1 MFYPGA
7 RVVAHGLKS
16 RSDLNDSCGIVV
28 SRRQRGRWAVQFGCN
43 DQALSVHGKNLAL
56 STTQA
61 EKASCVII
69 EPLPLS
75 APFEQVCAG
84 TRPFLRVKLPM
95 HTEAAEVLALQREMG
110 WRDVQGV
117 PAYTEHGTYRD
128 LYVYFDHADV
138 TSPVNELATQAFRMY
153 GLRGAPSIDWV
164 CIRGPAVVVRAEPPC
179 SRYKELIDA
188 SGTDLPMLKVDEI
201 VSTLCHFR
209 CRCAHDIARER
220 DLARLIL

>member
-43 DQALSVHGKNLAL
+43 GQALSVAGKNLAL

-110 WRDVQGV
+110 WRDVQV
-117 PAYTEHGTYRD
+117 SNGT
-128 LYVYFDHADV
+128 VCK
-138 TSPVNELATQAFRMY
+138 PVSATPLK
-153 GLRGAPSIDWV
+153 LR
-164 CIRGPAVVVRAEPPC
+164 RKTFKHRAEMQRTMKLSP
-179 SRYKELIDA
+179 
-188 SGTDLPMLKVDEI
+188 
-201 VSTLCHFR
+201 
-209 CRCAHDIARER
+209 
-220 DLARLIL
+220 

>member
-43 DQALSVHGKNLAL
+43 GQALSVAGKNLAL

-110 WRDVQGV
+110 WRPRRV
-117 PAYTEHGTYRD
+117 
-128 LYVYFDHADV
+128 L
-138 TSPVNELATQAFRMY
+138 
-153 GLRGAPSIDWV
+153 
-164 CIRGPAVVVRAEPPC
+164 
-179 SRYKELIDA
+179 
-188 SGTDLPMLKVDEI
+188 
-201 VSTLCHFR
+201 
-209 CRCAHDIARER
+209 
-220 DLARLIL
+220 

>member
-43 DQALSVHGKNLAL
+43 GQALSVAGKNLAL

-75 APFEQVCAG
+75 AARNISLL
-84 TRPFLRVKLPM
+84 TRRS
-95 HTEAAEVLALQREMG
+95 
-110 WRDVQGV
+110 D
-117 PAYTEHGTYRD
+117 
-128 LYVYFDHADV
+128 
-138 TSPVNELATQAFRMY
+138 
-153 GLRGAPSIDWV
+153 
-164 CIRGPAVVVRAEPPC
+164 
-179 SRYKELIDA
+179 
-188 SGTDLPMLKVDEI
+188 
-201 VSTLCHFR
+201 
-209 CRCAHDIARER
+209 
-220 DLARLIL
+220 

>member
-1 MFYPGA
+1 MFCPGA

-43 DQALSVHGKNLAL
+43 GQALSVAGKNLAL

-153 GLRGAPSIDWV
+153 GLRGAPSIDWADSDDSET
-164 CIRGPAVVVRAEPPC
+164 G
-179 SRYKELIDA
+179 
-188 SGTDLPMLKVDEI
+188 
-201 VSTLCHFR
+201 
-209 CRCAHDIARER
+209 DIA
-220 DLARLIL
+220 LL